1 MATVYFQAT
10 TATIPAVTLWGASYW
25 SGTPANG
32 DTAVF
37 GRGSP
42 TITGGSSPSA
52 VTLAE
57 VRIGHGFTGSI
68 GTSLSMVPITT
79 HGASG
84 AINIQSVG
92 AADMWLVLTDLAASA
107 NAETVLDVASG
118 TVFIDEGRTLAAKA
132 STYTHTLNI
141 VARSSFASVIVAN
154 VGGGT
159 LPNYTRI
166 VISGAAGSAVTLAG
180 ITADEI
186 FSEGC
191 DVIGGSAAD
200 RWVVSSGSIQPED
213 VNNLLVYG
221 GTATLGQVAD
231 SDIAY
236 IGLHGGTVDAS
247 RPTFG
252 LTLPDSADDC
262 EVFGGTIKM
271 QNPIPLRHH
280 GQALCRL
287 LGGETLSVGNI

>member
-1 MATVYFQAT
+1 MATVYFQET
-10 TATIPAVTLWGASYW
+10 TATIPAVSLWGASYW

-68 GTSLSMVPITT
+68 GTDVSTFPITT

-92 AADMWLVLTDLAASA
+92 ASDMWLALTDLAASA

-118 TVFIDEGRTLAAKA
+118 TVFIDEGRTLASKA
-132 STYTHTLNI
+132 SEYTHTLNI
-141 VARSSFASVIVAN
+141 VARSSFASVTVAN
-154 VGGGT
+154 GGGGT

-166 VISGAAGSAVTLAG
+166 VASGAVGSTVTLTG
-180 ITADEI
+180 MTADEI

-191 DVIGGSAAD
+191 DVIGGSAGN
-200 RWVVSSGSIQPED
+200 WVVSSGSVQPETI
-213 VNNLLVYG
+213 NNLFVYD
-221 GTATLGQVAD
+221 GTVTLGQLAD

-236 IGLHGGTVDAS
+236 IALHGGTIDTS
-247 RPTFG
+247 RPAYA

-262 EVFGGTIKM
+262 EAFGGTIQM
-271 QNPIPLRHH
+271 QNPIPLRNH

-287 LGGETLSVGNI
+287 SGGETLSVGNVD